1 MITHAILS
9 VFVGLGAPLVP
20 QSTLIATEVIRS
32 GDMVSEINSQIDA
45 SFEGQVDLGLIGREV
60 RRTVYKGQE
69 IKPENTRSRRLV
81 RRNQMVSVKYLAGN
95 LEILITARALGEASA
110 GDTVEVMNTQSRK
123 VITGTVTDQG
133 WILAK

>member
-1 MITHAILS
+1 MQSAIISLFMGFS
-9 VFVGLGAPLVP
+9 APWVP
-20 QSTLIATEVIRS
+20 QTALIATEVIRS
-32 GDMVSEINSQIDA
+32 GDLVSEANSEMDA
-45 SFEGQVDLGLIGREV
+45 SYTGLIDPGLIGREV
-60 RRTVYKGQE
+60 RRTVYIGQE

-110 GDTVEVMNTQSRK
+110 GETVEVMNTQSRK

-133 WILAK
+133 WIRAR